1 MLTPESNKKLFL
13 IDAYAI
19 IFRAYFAFAKNPR
32 VNSQGLNTSA
42 AFGFTNSLMEVIK
55 KEKPTHIAVVFDP
68 PGGSTSRKET
78 FEEYKANRNKNV
90 QDSAVFELMNN
101 YKLNQTSP
109 RIEIPQWE
117 ADDVIAYMA
126 KRVRIANPNRDIIL
140 YTTDADLKTLNVTA
154 RVQTPWIKS
163 LSDISAADI
172 HLYKTLVGD
181 SSDNIKGC
189 KGFGATA
196 WTLLSEDHKHTLSQ
210 ALEKDEPACPLL
222 ENCKY
227 SNLLQ
232 LHWQSVKMA
241 YKLVDFRY
249 DETLP
254 KLIEKHYVSGSKV

>member
-1 MLTPESNKKLFL
+1 MPSGSILLMDGNNVFMRLYSLNRTHEQFMQALAELESEGSPIWFW
-13 IDAYAI
+13 DGFDSRHYRRAI
-19 IFRAYFAFAKNPR
+19 YP
-32 VNSQGLNTSA
+32 
-42 AFGFTNSLMEVIK
+42 
-55 KEKPTHIAVVFDP
+55 
-68 PGGSTSRKET
+68 
-78 FEEYKANRNKNV
+78 EYKANRNKNV
-90 QDSAVFELMNN
+90 QDSAVFELMND